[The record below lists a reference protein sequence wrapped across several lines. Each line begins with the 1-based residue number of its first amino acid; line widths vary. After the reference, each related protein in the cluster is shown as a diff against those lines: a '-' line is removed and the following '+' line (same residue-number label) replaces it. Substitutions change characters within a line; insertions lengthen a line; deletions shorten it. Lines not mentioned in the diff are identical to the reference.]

1 MADQNG
7 TGAPKRRA
15 KLEREPGTVR
25 PRARG
30 RVERADGG
38 DDDVRRARGE
48 DEGESPDGR
57 RGRGRDEARGEDRGR
72 PAIMGEVGDLNR
84 SFAFVGLEAAAIAM
98 DVASRVL
105 RGAIDRAFD
114 EDYAEPG
121 DLVRGVAN
129 EADLA
134 AFDLIDEVRQ
144 VPRQLSHR
152 FESSLRSPRADKGE
166 RRRRAADAAT
176 PADSPE
182 RDDRAGGL
190 RREGREVR
198 EGREDVRRRPD

>member
-1 MADQNG
+1 MVEQNG

-30 RVERADGG
+30 TLERGGEREGRGSERVARGGREGG
-38 DDDVRRARGE
+38 DEPRRARGDDRE
-48 DEGESPDGR
+48 PGGRDGR
-57 RGRGRDEARGEDRGR
+57 GEGRGR
-72 PAIMGEVGDLNR
+72 PALMGEVNDLNR
-84 SFAFVGLEAAAIAM
+84 SMGFVGLEAAAIAM

-121 DLVRGVAN
+121 DLVRGIAN
-129 EADLA
+129 EADMA
-134 AFDLIDEVRQ
+134 AFDLVDEVRQ

-152 FESSLRSPRADKGE
+152 FESSLRSPRADRGE
-166 RRRRAADAAT
+166 RARRKTDAAT

-182 RDDRAGGL
+182 ARDARRA
-190 RREGREVR
+190 EPP
-198 EGREDVRRRPD
+198 RRRPD

>member
-30 RVERADGG
+30 RVERADG

-48 DEGESPDGR
+48 DEGESPEGR
-57 RGRGRDEARGEDRGR
+57 RGRGRGEERGEDRGR

-182 RDDRAGGL
+182 RDERAGGL
-190 RREGREVR
+190 RRAGREP
-198 EGREDVRRRPD
+198 REDVRRRPD

>member
-1 MADQNG
+1 
-7 TGAPKRRA
+7 
-15 KLEREPGTVR
+15 
-25 PRARG
+25 
-30 RVERADGG
+30 
-38 DDDVRRARGE
+38 
-48 DEGESPDGR
+48 
-57 RGRGRDEARGEDRGR
+57 
-72 PAIMGEVGDLNR
+72 MGEVGDLNR

-105 RGAIDRAFD
+105 RGAIDRALD

-134 AFDLIDEVRQ
+134 AYDLVDEVRQ

-152 FESSLRSPRADKGE
+152 FETSLRSPRADRGE

-182 RDDRAGGL
+182 RGERAGGL
-190 RREGREVR
+190 RREPR
-198 EGREDVRRRPD
+198 EGREGGPGRDDARRRPD